1 MRSRLLAI
9 VVLIATLT
17 FMLSPLL
24 ASGFNGFTADQFPV
38 PQDNPPVQPE
48 GYAFAI
54 WGLIYLWLLIGA
66 VYGVVR
72 AAEDRGWQAM
82 RIPLAISLI
91 LGSFWIKAANEAP
104 ILATG
109 MIVVMAAAAIA
120 ALLRASEDQ
129 PWLQVRPVA
138 LYAGWLTAATGVAI
152 GVLLGGY
159 GIVSAQAAAINCL
172 CGVLAVALIVQS
184 ARPREWAYPAA
195 VIWALIGII
204 VANLPS
210 QNLVV
215 IALAALGIVALAFR
229 AGHSLRTGA
238 V

>member
-1 MRSRLLAI
+1 MRPRLLAI

-24 ASGFNGFTADQFPV
+24 TSGFNGFTADQFPV
-38 PQDNPPVQPE
+38 LQDNPPVQPE

-72 AAEDRGWQAM
+72 AAEDRGWRAM
-82 RIPLAISLI
+82 RPPLAISLV

-120 ALLRASEDQ
+120 AMLRAGEDR
-129 PWLQVRPVA
+129 PWLQARPVA

-159 GIVSAQAAAINCL
+159 GIMSAQAAAIICL
-172 CGVLAVALIVQS
+172 CGVLVVALVVQS

-195 VIWALIGII
+195 VIWALIGVI

-210 QNLVV
+210 QTLAV
-215 IALAALGIVALAFR
+215 IALAGLGIVALALR
-229 AGHSLRTGA
+229 TAQSLRKGGI
-238 V
+238 

>member
-1 MRSRLLAI
+1 MRSRPLAI

-24 ASGFNGFTADQFPV
+24 TSGFNGFTADQFPV
-38 PQDNPPVQPE
+38 PQDNPPVQPA
-48 GYAFAI
+48 GYAFSI

-66 VYGVVR
+66 VYGVMR
-72 AAEDRGWQAM
+72 AASDLDWRAM
-82 RIPLAISLI
+82 RPPLAISLA

-109 MIVVMAAAAIA
+109 MIVVMAAAAVVA
-120 ALLRASEDQ
+120 MLRAGEDR

-159 GIVSAQAAAINCL
+159 GIMSAQAAAIICL
-172 CGVLAVALIVQS
+172 CGVLVVALMVQS

-195 VIWALIGII
+195 VIWALIGVI

-215 IALAALGIVALAFR
+215 IALAALGILSLAGR
-229 AGHSLRTGA
+229 AGQSLRKGA
-238 V
+238 I